1 MYKVHLYKCSEKNK
15 FFTTIWYEKDMLLY
29 RRSRGIFTS
38 LVTPLYVEHSSRNN
52 TIEHRWDNL

>member
-1 MYKVHLYKCSEKNK
+1 MFREKHK

-52 TIEHRWDNL
+52 TIEHRWVSKNG